1 MQNAKCKML
10 ASAIAGQWIFGIILA
25 LLGQLFGIP
34 AATEHLHLDLPA
46 QARLLLTLFTGQLLF
61 TAAVGRIVD
70 RIGSTRVL
78 GTGSLLMS
86 AAVFL
91 LALAPGFGQAAVAA
105 LIMSL
110 GGACVN
116 AAANTLVSTVYGN
129 LRGPML
135 NVLGVFGAAGAVS
148 VPLAFSGATTYPHV
162 RGRLIALAAACGS
175 IGVLQL
181 LQPAPQSDV
190 PGQPAPGVSRAVPRD
205 PWLLALV
212 VVLVI
217 DFGAEAVM
225 AGWIAPYT
233 LAAVPLA
240 SPTTMLG
247 FYWGALASGRMLM
260 PLVLARTTKLVL
272 LATAASVAALGLLA
286 ISAVRTPL
294 SLALCVAVTGLTLSP
309 MAPTTLSVAGTV
321 TSDTRAPSSAFCWRS
336 ASSVPSSCRGRSLAL
351 PARRVFARACSS
363 RVRPPSSWRRC
374 SGASQREVSG
384 HERTRSGGQTD
395 DRGRRVV
402 RSRRHPHRYD

>member
-1 MQNAKCKML
+1 MSQASRARVM

-46 QARLLLTLFTGQLLF
+46 QARLLLALFTGQLLF
-61 TAAVGRIVD
+61 TAAAGRMAD

-78 GTGSLLMS
+78 GAGSLLMS
-86 AAVFL
+86 TAVLL
-91 LALAPGFGQAAVAA
+91 LALAPGFGQAAIAA

-129 LRGPML
+129 MRGPML

-148 VPLAFSGATTYPHV
+148 VPLAFSGASTYLHV
-162 RGRLIALAAACGS
+162 RGRLIALAAACAS
-175 IGVLQL
+175 IGVIQL

-190 PGQPAPGVSRAVPRD
+190 RGQPARGVSCGALRD

-225 AGWIAPYT
+225 AGWIAPYA

-260 PLVLARTTKLVL
+260 PLALARMTKLVL

-286 ISAVRTPL
+286 ISAARTPL
-294 SLALCVAVTGLTLSP
+294 SLALWVAVTGLALSP
-309 MAPTTLSVAGTV
+309 IAPTTLSVAGDRYEQRTGTIFGV
-321 TSDTRAPSSAFCWRS
+321 LLAIGQLGAVIMPWSVARVAG
-336 ASSVPSSCRGRSLAL
+336 ASGFRTGMLVPCACAIVMAAVLWWL
-351 PARRVFARACSS
+351 ARRANTVGRA
-363 RVRPPSSWRRC
+363 
-374 SGASQREVSG
+374 
-384 HERTRSGGQTD
+384 GG
-395 DRGRRVV
+395 
-402 RSRRHPHRYD
+402 

>member
-1 MQNAKCKML
+1 MKNAKCKNEKCKMM

-91 LALAPGFGQAAVAA
+91 LALAPGFGQAAVAV

-148 VPLAFSGATTYPHV
+148 VPLAFSGASTYPHV
-162 RGRLIALAAACGS
+162 RGRLIALAAACAS

-190 PGQPAPGVSRAVPRD
+190 PGQPARGVSRAVPRD

-247 FYWGALASGRMLM
+247 CYWGALASGRMLM

-294 SLALCVAVTGLTLSP
+294 SLALWVAVTGLTLSP
-309 MAPTTLSVAGTV
+309 MAPTTLSVAGDRYERHTGTIFGV
-321 TSDTRAPSSAFCWRS
+321 LLAIGQLGAIIMPWSVARVAGASGFRTGMLVPCASAVVMAAVLWW
-336 ASSVPSSCRGRSLAL
+336 L
-351 PARRVFARACSS
+351 ARRSQWARANT
-363 RVRPPSSWRRC
+363 V
-374 SGASQREVSG
+374 
-384 HERTRSGGQTD
+384 
-395 DRGRRVV
+395 GRA
-402 RSRRHPHRYD
+402 DG

>member
-1 MQNAKCKML
+1 MNSPSQARLM
-10 ASAIAGQWIFGIILA
+10 AAAIAGQWIFGIILA

-61 TAAVGRIVD
+61 TAGVGRMAD
-70 RIGSTRVL
+70 RLGSTRVL

-91 LALAPGFGQAAVAA
+91 LAFAPGFRHAA
-105 LIMSL
+105 LGAFVMSL

-129 LRGPML
+129 RRGPML

-148 VPLAFSGATTYPHV
+148 VPLAFSGVSTYQQV

-181 LQPAPQSDV
+181 LQRAPHSDGPV
-190 PGQPAPGVSRAVPRD
+190 QPARGVSRAALRD
-205 PWLLALV
+205 PFVLALA

-217 DFGAEAVM
+217 DFGTEAVM
-225 AGWIAPYT
+225 AGWIGPYT
-233 LAAVPLA
+233 LAAVPSA

-247 FYWGALASGRMLM
+247 LYWGALASGRMLM
-260 PLVLARTTKLVL
+260 PLILARMTKLVL
-272 LATAASVAALGLLA
+272 LATAATVAALGLLA
-286 ISAVRTPL
+286 ISAARTPL
-294 SLALCVAVTGLTLSP
+294 ILALWVAATGLALSP
-309 MAPTTLSVAGTV
+309 MAPTTLSVAGDRYERQTGTIFGMLLAV
-321 TSDTRAPSSAFCWRS
+321 GQLGAIIMPW
-336 ASSVPSSCRGRSLAL
+336 SV
-351 PARRVFARACSS
+351 ARVA
-363 RVRPPSSWRRC
+363 
-374 SGASQREVSG
+374 GASGFRAGMLVACACGVVMAAVLWRLATRRQRPRADQVG
-384 HERTRSGGQTD
+384 RAGG
-395 DRGRRVV
+395 
-402 RSRRHPHRYD
+402 